1 LQRAV
6 FLDRDGVINHNE
18 VRDGRPHGPQTL
30 EQFII
35 LPGVNEAIAAFRDAG
50 YLVIVATNQPNIP
63 RDVVEAMHAVL
74 RNSLRPDDIKV
85 CHHASTDG
93 CMCRK
98 PKPGLLL
105 EAAREHNIALEQ
117 SWMIG
122 DRWRDVEAG
131 RAAGCRTIFIDRGYQ
146 DEPRP
151 RAPDAIVGSLLAAV
165 PFVTG

>member
-35 LPGVNEAIAAFRDAG
+35 LPSVNEAIAAFRDAG
-50 YLVIVATNQPNIP
+50 YLVIVATNQPSIS

-74 RNSLRPDDIKV
+74 RSNLALDDIKV
-85 CHHASTDG
+85 CYHAAADG

-131 RAAGCRTIFIDRGYQ
+131 RAAGCRTIFIDYGYQ
-146 DEPRP
+146 GEPRP
-151 RAPDAIVGSLLAAV
+151 RAPNVVVGSLLAAV